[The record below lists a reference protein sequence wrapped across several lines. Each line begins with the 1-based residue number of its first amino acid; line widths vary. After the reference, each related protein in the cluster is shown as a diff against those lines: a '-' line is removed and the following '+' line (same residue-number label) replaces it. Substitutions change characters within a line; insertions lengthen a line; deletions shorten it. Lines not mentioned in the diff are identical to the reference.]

1 MNLYSV
7 IYREVKPE
15 NLAVNMRSGDLE
27 VLATPQMIAWMEEA
41 SCKIAS
47 VEEGMTTVGI
57 LMDVTHDAPS
67 ALNARIRIVSELV
80 EQKGKIFTFHVSAWE
95 GEKCLGNGTHK
106 RAAVNAARFMA
117 KLQG

>member
-1 MNLYSV
+1 MNVYSV
-7 IYREVKPE
+7 IYRNVKPE
-15 NLAVNMRSGDLE
+15 NLAVNMHSGDLE

-41 SCKIAS
+41 SCQITNE
-47 VEEGMTTVGI
+47 EEGMTTVGI
-57 LMDVTHDAPS
+57 LMNVTHDAPS

-80 EQKGKIFTFHVSAWE
+80 EQKGRTYTFSVSAWE
-95 GEKCLGNGTHK
+95 GEKCLGKGMHK